1 MRFIAPSLALQSSPE
16 FPKDAA
22 GCGAR
27 RIRAREVTACM
38 NTLGVQQF
46 LDIRFESFETFR
58 VPTVR
63 CATRTRDDYGVTP
76 LAACASNWP
85 GSLRRPGRAMTT
97 FNRIFTTE
105 RLLQIILI
113 LAATVAMKLLA

>member
-1 MRFIAPSLALQSSPE
+1 
-16 FPKDAA
+16 
-22 GCGAR
+22 
-27 RIRAREVTACM
+27 M

-46 LDIRFESFETFR
+46 RDIRFESLETFR
-58 VPTVR
+58 VPTIR
-63 CATRTRDDYGVTP
+63 CATRARDDYGVTP
-76 LAACASNWP
+76 LAVCVSNWL